1 MEMLFARQPIFTV
14 DNKVIGYELLYRNEL
29 ENDTSSNLEKT
40 VDVLTNVNTFFSNF
54 DAEMSSKKI
63 FLNFD
68 RTLLLD
74 NIVDVLS
81 PTDHIIEILESVK
94 QDRITINRI
103 IQLKRLGFKIAIDD
117 YTIDYPNE
125 EFVNLADYIKVDFI
139 ANTIPQIIELSKRE
153 KFLNKT
159 LLAEKV
165 ENENMHHLALELNYK
180 LFQGYYYAKPI
191 VHKGNYISVNVKTC
205 LEILTQLN
213 SPQISDSGDKFVDL
227 YKIARHMEKD
237 PVLSFKILQIAN
249 AVRANLYIKI
259 DSILRAVTLLGY
271 RKLNKWLKIILFQEV
286 KTRGKK
292 NKQNINLEVIRT
304 IIIRTAFVENLLT
317 ENRKLSSYI
326 GESVLV
332 LMVDLFDILF
342 EMSLEDIV
350 SSLDLSQD
358 ISEALIN
365 DKGILSV
372 ILNIVRNFEDANWEE
387 VERLCKQIGL
397 KYDNLGKIYMK
408 SLEDS
413 KDILEELSKEDT
425 TY

>member
-14 DNKVIGYELLYRNEL
+14 DNKVIGYELLYRNEI

-81 PTDHIIEILESVK
+81 PTEHIIEILESVK

-125 EFVNLADYIKVDFI
+125 EFVNLADYIKVDFM
-139 ANTIPQIIELSKRE
+139 ANTIPQIIKLSKRE

-213 SPQISDSGDKFVDL
+213 SPQISDNGDKFVDL

-237 PVLSFKILQIAN
+237 PVLSFKVLQIAN
-249 AVRANLYIKI
+249 AVRTNLYIKI

-304 IIIRTAFVENLLT
+304 IIIRTAFVENLLA

-332 LMVDLFDILF
+332 LMIDLFDILF
-342 EMSLEDIV
+342 EMSMQDIV
-350 SSLDLSQD
+350 SSLDLSPN

-372 ILNIVRNFEDANWEE
+372 ILNIVRNYEDANWGE
-387 VERLCKQIGL
+387 VEKLCKEIGL
-397 KYDNLGKIYMK
+397 KYDNLGKIYIK
-408 SLEDS
+408 SLDDS
-413 KDILEELSKEDT
+413 KDILEELSKEDIA
-425 TY
+425 Y